1 MKTTMTFVVSLNI
14 EKLRTGVTIVRNVI
28 SYVQDTHKKDEE
40 EEGREKKVSRSVCI
54 QARKQTI
61 CEMKANLPAKERN
74 EIASGNT
81 CEKMS
86 MW

>member
-40 EEGREKKVSRSVCI
+40 EEGRKKGKSFVCI